1 MTFSALFMTRF
12 TSGLLSFA
20 DPPPSALWV
29 SLGLGY
35 LAVGAAVAWRL
46 ARAGYSA
53 GTSVSGFA
61 CWPLLLGLLHEP
73 RAPEACGPGSSRI
86 SACMGS
92 LRQTLAEPAAAG
104 LAAREDVDA
113 LERALYLADRR
124 VALADRMLEELSAAA
139 RGRVGVAP
147 SDDINRGL
155 EALRAARDHAI
166 AELDAVLDAVLQLRI
181 QVGLRTLAGGRLPVQ
196 ERLQDL
202 QARVAALAEL
212 SSLELA
218 CAS

>member
-1 MTFSALFMTRF
+1 MSAL
-12 TSGLLSFA
+12 
-20 DPPPSALWV
+20 
-29 SLGLGY
+29 
-35 LAVGAAVAWRL
+35 RL
-46 ARAGYSA
+46 
-53 GTSVSGFA
+53 
-61 CWPLLLGLLHEP
+61 
-73 RAPEACGPGSSRI
+73 
-86 SACMGS
+86 
-92 LRQTLAEPAAAG
+92 TLAEPAAQG
-104 LAAREDVDA
+104 LAGREDVDA

-124 VALADRMLEELSAAA
+124 VALADRMLEELGAAA
-139 RGRVGVAP
+139 RRRPSARAGEAP
-147 SDDINRGL
+147 VDDDIARGL
-155 EALRAARDHAI
+155 AALRAARDHAI